1 MAIKLYPAIDLLDGK
16 CVCLQG
22 GDPKIKLFESGNPL
36 GFAEKWAA
44 EGADGLHLIDLD
56 GAIRG
61 QRKNKQA
68 IYEIV
73 RLAAKKGI
81 PCEVGGGIRTI
92 RDAQEVV
99 EAGARAI
106 IGSKIED
113 EEFIREASAAIGR
126 ENLIAGL
133 DARGKTVLKAGWA
146 EETQMGIRQAIKK
159 CEKYVGA
166 FLYTNVSI
174 EGSMK
179 GIDPAPIREITK
191 ATRLP
196 LIVAG
201 GVKDAGD
208 VRALDQLGA
217 HACILGVALY
227 KNPGLLRQAKAILK
241 QVL

>member
-1 MAIKLYPAIDLLDGK
+1 MAIKIYPAIDFLDGK

-22 GDPKIKLFESGNPL
+22 GNPAKKLFESDDPL
-36 GFAEKWAA
+36 GFAEKWVA

-61 QRKNKQA
+61 KRANKAA

-73 RLAAKKGI
+73 HMAVEKGV

-92 RDAQEVV
+92 RDAQEVA
-99 EAGARAI
+99 EAGACAI

-113 EEFIREASAAIGR
+113 EEFMRKASAAIGR
-126 ENLIAGL
+126 ENLMAGL
-133 DARGKTVLKAGWA
+133 DAKGKTVLKAGWA
-146 EETQMGIRQAIKK
+146 KETRMGIRQAIKK

-201 GVKDAGD
+201 GLKDACD

-227 KNPGLLRQAKAILK
+227 KNPSLLRQANAILK